1 MGSNKEGGM
10 GCCEI
15 SYIREYNWVL
25 TVPGKETTV
34 SQSQTGELDLL
45 LNGCVI

>member
-1 MGSNKEGGM
+1 MSSYKEGGM

-15 SYIREYNWVL
+15 SYICEHNWVL
-25 TVPGKETTV
+25 TVAGKETTV

-45 LNGCVI
+45 LNGCVT